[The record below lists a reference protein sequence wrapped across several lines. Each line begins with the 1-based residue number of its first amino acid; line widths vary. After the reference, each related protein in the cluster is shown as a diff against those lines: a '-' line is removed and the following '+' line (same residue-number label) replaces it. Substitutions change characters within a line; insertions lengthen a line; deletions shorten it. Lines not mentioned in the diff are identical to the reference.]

1 MPSINYELNP
11 RQLEA
16 VQYTSG
22 PLLILAGP
30 GSGKT
35 RVIAHRVAYIVEE
48 LGISP
53 YRIMAVTFTN
63 RAAREM
69 KERVEALLGRAAES
83 MTIGT
88 FHSICARI
96 LRVDGEKI
104 GIDRDFVIYDGD
116 DQITLIKRCI
126 QELGID
132 PKRTSAGA
140 VLGAISNAK
149 SQLITAE
156 RFLSDFNHSYFD
168 EIVYRCYRRYTD
180 MLQESKALDFDDLIM
195 KTTELFHDLPD
206 VLEKY
211 QSRYQHLLVDEFQDT
226 NLSQYVYAR
235 QIAGMHRNIC
245 VVGDPDQSIYSW
257 RSADIRNILEF
268 EKDFPDTK
276 TVYLEQNYR
285 SSKTILDAAN
295 KVIAANKKR
304 KEKNLWTENEIGTPV
319 VIKEAYDQDEE
330 ARFVCNELMRLER
343 EAGTKLGDCAV
354 MYRTNAQ
361 SRALEETMVYQ
372 GIPYRLVGATRF
384 YERREVKDTI
394 AYLRLIANPFDS
406 VSLGRVINVPAR
418 GISQQTLDELT
429 RWSKSLSVPLYTA
442 MQLLAYETPTSSEK
456 GLDDKRHRFQPRAV
470 KAITSFL
477 DILDSLIEEYQNNL
491 PLNELFDR
499 VLEKTGYRE
508 YISIQDDGEERL
520 ENILEL
526 RTVMENNTGLNLPAL
541 LESIALVSDIDNY
554 DTKSNAVTLIT
565 LHAAKGL
572 EFSVVFIV
580 GMEEGLLPHIR
591 SFDDPEQME
600 EERRLCYVG
609 MTRAKKRLY
618 LLRAFRRSTGMSRG
632 PTVASRFLKDLPKEL
647 IISGAPAATPTYTP
661 TPVEPKTETVVS
673 PAYRPGEHVV
683 HTHFGEGIVVSCE
696 PDHGDQ
702 TVTVAFKGPA
712 GIKKLLLSYA
722 PLTRPNSE

>member
-1 MPSINYELNP
+1 M
-11 RQLEA
+11 QLEA
-16 VQYTSG
+16 VQHAGG

-35 RVIAHRVAYIVEE
+35 RVIAHRIAYIVEE

-53 YRIMAVTFTN
+53 YQIMAVTFTN
-63 RAAREM
+63 KAAKEM
-69 KERVEALLGRAAES
+69 KERAEALLGRAAEG

-88 FHSICARI
+88 FHSICARL
-96 LRVDGEKI
+96 LRADGEQI
-104 GIDRDFVIYDGD
+104 GVDRNFVIYDGD
-116 DQITLIKRCI
+116 DQISLIKRCI

-140 VLGAISNAK
+140 VLGAISKAK
-149 SQLITAE
+149 SQLVTPE

-211 QSRYQHLLVDEFQDT
+211 QSRYQHLLIDEFQDT
-226 NLSQYVYAR
+226 NLAQYVYAR
-235 QIAGMHRNIC
+235 QLAGMHRNIC

-257 RSADIRNILEF
+257 RAADIRNILEF

-295 KVIAANKKR
+295 KVITSNKRR
-304 KEKNLWTENEIGTPV
+304 KEKNLWTENEIGAPV
-319 VIKEAYDQDEE
+319 VIKETYDQDEE
-330 ARFVCNELMRLER
+330 ARFVCSELMRLER
-343 EAGTKLGDCAV
+343 HDGLVLGDCAV

-361 SRALEETMVYQ
+361 SRALEEAMVFH

-384 YERREVKDTI
+384 YERREIKDTI

-418 GISQQTLDELT
+418 GISQQSLDELT
-429 RWSKSLSVPLYTA
+429 RWAKSLGVPIYTA
-442 MQLLAYETPTSSEK
+442 MQLLAYETTAVSEK
-456 GLDDKRHRFQPRAV
+456 GFDEKRHRFQPRAIR
-470 KAITSFL
+470 AISSFL
-477 DILDSLIEEYQNNL
+477 DILDGLIEEYQNNL
-491 PLNELFDR
+491 PLDELFDR
-499 VLEKTGYRE
+499 VLDRTGYRE
-508 YISIQDDGEERL
+508 YVLAQDDGEERM
-520 ENILEL
+520 ENITEL
-526 RTVMENNTGLNLPAL
+526 RTVMENNTVLGLPAL
-541 LESIALVSDIDNY
+541 LESMALVSEVDNY
-554 DTKSNAVTLIT
+554 DVKSNAVTLIT

-572 EFSVVFIV
+572 EFSVVFMV

-591 SFDDPEQME
+591 SFDSPEQME

-618 LLRAFRRSTGMSRG
+618 LLRAFRRNAGMSRG

-647 IISGAPAATPTYTP
+647 VISGTRPVTPAYVP
-661 TPVEPKTETVVS
+661 TPAEPQVEVAVS
-673 PAYRPGEHVV
+673 PAYLPGEHVV
-683 HTHFGEGIVVSCE
+683 HSHFGEGIVVSCE
-696 PDHGDQ
+696 PDRGDQ
-702 TVTVAFKGPA
+702 TITVAFKGPA

-722 PLTRPNSE
+722 PLTRPSSG